1 MDPRYVL
8 RFEGLAVSIAAI
20 GAYLWLDGSLWL
32 LALLALAPDLSMLG
46 YLRGP
51 RIGSISYNVVH
62 TYTLPIGLAGVA
74 LVTDSRLA
82 VLVAL
87 VWITHIGVDRVFGY
101 GLKYESGFERTHLSS
116 ASAAET
122 AVE

>member
-1 MDPRYVL
+1 MNPRYVL

-20 GAYLWLDGSLWL
+20 GAYLWLDGPLWL
-32 LALLALAPDLSMLG
+32 LALLALAPDLSRLG
-46 YLRGP
+46 YLRGL

-62 TYTLPIGLAGVA
+62 TYALPLGLAGVA

-82 VLVAL
+82 LLVTL
-87 VWITHIGVDRVFGY
+87 VWIAHIGVDRLFGY
-101 GLKYESGFERTHLSS
+101 RLKYESGFERTHLSP
-116 ASAAET
+116 ASATET